1 LDITKLLPT
10 HPVLLF
16 ALQPFADDG
25 VEKARPE
32 NPWKRGY
39 NTEYFRVRDA
49 VLARKPLC
57 YKCRKNQAM
66 EVDHVRPLIN
76 GGSNT
81 VGNLRP
87 ICRSCNR
94 KSGGGERRVK
104 KSVRV
109 DAMVQL
115 AFDKASFGGDRS
127 AAGRYAA
134 EQRWRGHVKGE
145 NRYRSK
151 KDNRWGPDRRIAG
164 QYSFIERK
172 WEIDKMPALEGIS
185 TEVLYRL
192 ATNFDDPQ
200 TSVVM
205 GAGSASVDSL
215 DQLRES
221 GASNTNNL
229 ELALP
234 PKDDRTAIVHA
245 IVVGI
250 FRNWESDADRRPAII
265 AKQAVR
271 ELFGLT
277 DSKEVPTSGMIP
289 QAGPN
294 DPWRAP
300 VAPLPPEEYDALK
313 AVMRAIHQRTQMHL
327 ADTGLKENDTVT
339 LYRALQRGFG
349 ADRLGTTIDYQT
361 APLTSFTR
369 LREVAD
375 DWDSARTVLTAK
387 VPRTKVLFI
396 NNVFLHGGWMGEE
409 NEVILLGGKIEVSV
423 SAPNPK
429 KKDEDE

>member
-1 LDITKLLPT
+1 
-10 HPVLLF
+10 
-16 ALQPFADDG
+16 
-25 VEKARPE
+25 
-32 NPWKRGY
+32 
-39 NTEYFRVRDA
+39 
-49 VLARKPLC
+49 
-57 YKCRKNQAM
+57 M
-66 EVDHVRPLIN
+66 RPLIN

-81 VGNLRP
+81 SRNLRP

-134 EQRWRGHVKGE
+134 EQRWKGHAKGE
-145 NRYRSK
+145 NRHRSK

-200 TSVVM
+200 SSVVM
-205 GAGSASVDSL
+205 GAGSASVDSM
-215 DQLRES
+215 DQLRQS
-221 GASNTNNL
+221 GASNTNRL

-234 PKDDRTAIVHA
+234 PKDDRTEIVHA

-300 VAPLPPEEYDALK
+300 VAPLPPEEYNALK
-313 AVMRAIHQRTQMHL
+313 AVLRAVHQRTQMHL
-327 ADTGLKENDTVT
+327 ADTGLKEDDTVT

-349 ADRLGTTIDYQT
+349 ANRLGTTMDYQT
-361 APLTSFTR
+361 APLTSFTT
-369 LREVAD
+369 LRSVAD

-387 VPRTKVLFI
+387 VPKSKVLFI

-409 NEVILLGGKIEVSV
+409 HEVILLGGKIEVSV

>member
-1 LDITKLLPT
+1 MADLGFIDDLWFDRRGELDESMRL
-10 HPVLLF
+10 
-16 ALQPFADDG
+16 
-25 VEKARPE
+25 
-32 NPWKRGY
+32 
-39 NTEYFRVRDA
+39 
-49 VLARKPLC
+49 
-57 YKCRKNQAM
+57 
-66 EVDHVRPLIN
+66 VDLI
-76 GGSNT
+76 
-81 VGNLRP
+81 
-87 ICRSCNR
+87 
-94 KSGGGERRVK
+94 
-104 KSVRV
+104 
-109 DAMVQL
+109 
-115 AFDKASFGGDRS
+115 KASFGGDRS

-134 EQRWRGHVKGE
+134 EQRWKGHAKGGK
-145 NRYRSK
+145 RHRSK

-172 WEIDKMPALEGIS
+172 WEIDKMPALDGIS

-205 GAGSASVDSL
+205 GAGSASADSM

-221 GASNTNNL
+221 GASNTNGL

-234 PKDDRTAIVHA
+234 PKDDRTEIVHA

-313 AVMRAIHQRTQMHL
+313 AVLRALYQRTQMHL
-327 ADTGLKENDTVT
+327 ADTGLKEDDTVT
-339 LYRALQRGFG
+339 LYRALQRGLG
-349 ADRLGTTIDYQT
+349 ADRLGTTMDYQT

-387 VPRTKVLFI
+387 VPRSKVLFI

-423 SAPNPK
+423 SEPNPK